1 MKLKNYA
8 YTFLIFSMF
17 AAYNVSAQ
25 NGPDWTDC
33 DNAITQF
40 QNDFDT
46 IVRESSELMY
56 SASGLPDFR
65 DNLASFSR
73 DSYQGFQEI
82 INPSIT
88 GAWEAWDQVL
98 NYNED
103 LQRIMELQRY
113 ALDGVADTFFN
124 AIAGKDC

>member
-1 MKLKNYA
+1 
-8 YTFLIFSMF
+8 MF

-25 NGPDWTDC
+25 NGQDWADC
-33 DNAITQF
+33 DNAITQY
-40 QNDFDT
+40 QNDFST
-46 IVRESSELMY
+46 IIRDSSELMY
-56 SASGLPDFR
+56 SSSGLPDFR

-73 DSYQGFQEI
+73 DSYQGYQEI
-82 INPSIT
+82 INPNIV

-103 LQRIMELQRY
+103 LQRIIALQDY
-113 ALDGVADTFFN
+113 ALDGIANIFFD